1 MKRPEL
7 MATVRAGTGAQ
18 TGSLCS
24 VLVAAVG
31 CLFGT
36 SLARGLTLNEAL
48 ARVLEKNPRI
58 QQAKTAVEQAAG
70 QRLVYRS
77 ITLPDASVAALAGAQ
92 GGHRAGQASTEP
104 FAFAQGSFRQPL
116 FHAAIPASLRRGEI
130 EVLLGTQQLNVAV
143 VEQLH
148 QVRTAFYT
156 ALYDRSLEELGR
168 SQRLRLDAN
177 LTSEQARYEAG
188 SVDRGALAS
197 ATLLARELDPQIEDA
212 HRAYGAAILQLAMAM
227 GDDLAPGA
235 ALPSPQGT
243 LDFSPVNFPLESE
256 TTAALD
262 RRADLRLARL
272 FVRAARED
280 QRIIEAASYPR
291 LNLDLF
297 GRYIPGTNIQQASS
311 GSPQRADDLVSSEV
325 RAGASYTWRVID
337 NGKVSGAAL
346 RQQSIREMNNLQ
358 LAKLEASVAREL
370 AGLQNNFRAIAAR
383 HESLTKAVEVA
394 EKNVA
399 VIENSWQQGLASQL
413 EFRTAE
419 TGLLATRS
427 GILKAAYQQQ
437 MALAEWDRATGRYF
451 QFSDDTTANVH
462 SSNH

>member
-1 MKRPEL
+1 MKRPAIIFFAFGL
-7 MATVRAGTGAQ
+7 V
-18 TGSLCS
+18 SLP
-24 VLVAAVG
+24 AAR
-31 CLFGT
+31 C
-36 SLARGLTLNEAL
+36 LTLDEAL
-48 ARVLEKNPRI
+48 ASALERNPRI
-58 QQAKTAVEQAAG
+58 QQARTAIEQAAG
-70 QRLVYRS
+70 QRLVFRS
-77 ITLPDASVAALAGAQ
+77 IALPNAAVGALAGAQ
-92 GGHRAGQASTEP
+92 GGHRAGQASNEP

-116 FHAAIPASLRRGEI
+116 FQATIPASLRRGEI
-130 EVLLGTQQLNVAV
+130 EVLLAAQQLNVAV

-168 SQRLRLDAN
+168 SQRQRLDAN

-188 SVDRGALAS
+188 SVDRGALA
-197 ATLLARELDPQIEDA
+197 ATTLLARELDPQIEDA
-212 HRAYGAAILQLAMAM
+212 RRAYGAAILQLATAM
-227 GDDLAPGA
+227 GDDLAPSA

-243 LDFSPVNFPLESE
+243 FAFDPVNFPLESE

-272 FVRAARED
+272 LTRAARED
-280 QRIIEAASYPR
+280 QRIIEAASYP
-291 LNLDLF
+291 LFNLDLF
-297 GRYIPGTNIQQASS
+297 GRYIPATNISRPTSGAPQQS
-311 GSPQRADDLVSSEV
+311 DDLVTSEV
-325 RAGASYTWRVID
+325 SEGASYTWRVID

-346 RQQSIREMNNLQ
+346 RQQSIREMNELQ
-358 LAKLEASVAREL
+358 LAKLEASVTREL
-370 AGLQNNFRAIAAR
+370 ARLQNNFRAIAAR

-399 VIENSWQQGLASQL
+399 VVENSWQHGLASQL

-419 TGLLATRS
+419 TGLLGTRS

-437 MALAEWDRATGRYF
+437 MARAEWDRATGRYF
-451 QFSDDTTANVH
+451 QFPDDTAANVH